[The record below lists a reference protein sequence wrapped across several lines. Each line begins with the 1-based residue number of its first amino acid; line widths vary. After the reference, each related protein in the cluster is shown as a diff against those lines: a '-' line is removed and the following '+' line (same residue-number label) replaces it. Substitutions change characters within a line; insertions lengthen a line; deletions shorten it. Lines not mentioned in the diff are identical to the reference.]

1 MALLAQSLKRIQP
14 SATIAVT
21 DKASALKA
29 AGRDVNGL
37 GARVGVPTTLA
48 SGFKMTP
55 EALER
60 AITVKTKWVLLN
72 SPSNPTGA
80 AYTRAEL
87 RKLTDVLV
95 RHPDVLVMTDDMYE
109 HLVYDDFAFTT

>member
-1 MALLAQSLKRIQP
+1 MVMLAHGE
-14 SATIAVT
+14 AV
-21 DKASALKA
+21 A
-29 AGRDVNGL
+29 
-37 GARVGVPTTLA
+37 VPTTIE

-60 AITVKTKWVLLN
+60 AITPKTKWVLLN

-87 RKLTDVLV
+87 NTLTNVLV
-95 RHPDVLVMTDDMYE
+95 RHPHVYVLTDDMYE
-109 HLVYDDFAFTT
+109 HLVYDEFEFTTVAQVEPRLYDRTL